1 MTYRNVLRSTFAFVV
16 MLLLSATAHAQLFRA
31 YLAPSPLGN
40 DANACTLPAP
50 CRLLPAALAAVADGG
65 EIWMLD
71 SANYNT
77 GPVAITKS
85 VTILAVPGVVGSV
98 LATGGNAIDI
108 ATAGVKVALRN
119 LVIVP
124 QPGMGGT
131 GGINMTAGAG
141 LTVESCLL
149 ANLPGTGILVNAGA
163 SVHVTDTTIR
173 GNGGAGVDIRNGA
186 RATVTR
192 STISGNANVGVMTQG
207 TVASTATTAD
217 IADST
222 INTNLR
228 GVMAYSSN
236 ATASVRVSVRES
248 QVVQNNDFGVIAEST
263 AGAPVTLSASN
274 NIITNSI
281 WGVGAYSAGSK
292 VWVSGNTISGNN
304 VGLINAN
311 AGGILESAGNNAMRN
326 NVVDTSG
333 SGAVT
338 VIATK

>member
-40 DANACTLPAP
+40 DANACTLTAP
-50 CRLLPAALAAVADGG
+50 CRLLPTALTAVADGG

-71 SANYNT
+71 SGNYNT
-77 GPVAITKS
+77 APVAITKS
-85 VTILAVPGVVGSV
+85 VTILAVPGALGSV
-98 LATGGNAIDI
+98 VASGGNAIDI

-124 QPGMGGT
+124 LLGGGGT
-131 GGINMTAGAG
+131 GGISMTAGAS
-141 LTVESCLL
+141 LTVENCLL

-173 GNGGAGVDIRNGA
+173 GSGGAGVDIRNGA
-186 RATVTR
+186 HVTVTR
-192 STISGNANVGVMTQG
+192 ATISGNANIGVVAQG
-207 TVASTATTAD
+207 TVASTVTTAD

-228 GVMAYSSN
+228 GVMGYSTN
-236 ATASVRVSVRES
+236 ATASVGVSVRES

-274 NIITNSI
+274 NIITSSV
-281 WGVGAYSAGSK
+281 WGVGSYSAGSK
-292 VWVSGNTISGNN
+292 VWVSGNTISGTN
-304 VGLINAN
+304 VGLVGAS

-326 NVVDTSG
+326 NAFDTDG
-333 SGAVT
+333 SVT